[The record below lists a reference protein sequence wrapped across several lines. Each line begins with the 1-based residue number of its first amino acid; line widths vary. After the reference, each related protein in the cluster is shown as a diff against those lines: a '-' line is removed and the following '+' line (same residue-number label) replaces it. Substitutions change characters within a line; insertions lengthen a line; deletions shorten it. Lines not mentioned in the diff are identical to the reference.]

1 MLRNEIGEIFIV
13 LTITTLLTG
22 LIAADG
28 TDDPLHQIVKQLKWF
43 AQSAFRLE
51 TAGKVIYFDP
61 FRIDVKDEADVV
73 FITHSHQDHFSKTDL
88 QKILTPQTVIVAPA
102 SCKSELRS
110 FNNEQ
115 ILLSPGDTGTVAGFP
130 VQAVPMYNRVKTK
143 YHPRKKNWLGY
154 VVTIDGVRLYHAG
167 DTERI
172 PEMQDFRCDIALLP
186 LGQTYTM
193 NSVEEAAQAARDVQ
207 ARVVVPMHYGFYE
220 GKVKDVETL
229 RQLLKGEIEVI
240 RLKGNFE

>member
-1 MLRNEIGEIFIV
+1 MLRNEIGDIFII
-13 LTITTLLTG
+13 LTITTLLG
-22 LIAADG
+22 GWIAADNAA
-28 TDDPLHQIVKQLKWF
+28 DPVRQVVKQLRWF

-73 FITHSHQDHFSKTDL
+73 FITHSHQDHFSKADL
-88 QKILTPQTVIVAPA
+88 RKVLTQETIIVAPA
-102 SCKSELRS
+102 SCESELRG
-110 FNNEQ
+110 FDNEK
-115 ILLSPGDTGTVAGFP
+115 LLLQPGDTATVAGFP

-143 YHPRKKNWLGY
+143 FHPKEKRWLGY

-172 PEMQDFRCDIALLP
+172 PEMQEFRCDIALLP

-193 NSVEEAAQAARDVQ
+193 NSVEEAAQAARDVR
-207 ARVVVPMHYGFYE
+207 ARIVVPMHYGFYE
-220 GKVKDVETL
+220 GKIEDIEIL
-229 RQLLKGEIEVI
+229 RELLKEEIEVI